1 MRAERELDGMGA
13 GEFLRNI
20 ACELLSSV
28 VEGHILTAEQRSRT
42 AWQPGNMLQPGVV
55 REEEPRKSRD
65 FEED

>member
-20 ACELLSSV
+20 AWELLSSV
-28 VEGHILTAEQRSRT
+28 VEGHILTACSRT
-42 AWQPGNMLQPGVV
+42 AWQPGNMLQPCVV